1 MKEPDKKDSFFV
13 DVQVI
18 AFLVE
23 RGDSFNSVL
32 ENLIRI
38 GSLVTDVKALQEIV
52 YRYHLLGETDKGYD
66 YAHLLRRES
75 EVYPIGEA
83 EIEIQVELLNRY
95 PNVPPR
101 ELLHVAVMVKNGIH
115 KIICSPESA
124 YHQVDEVDVQNVL
137 SSLSRRI

>member
-1 MKEPDKKDSFFV
+1 MKEPDRKNSFFV

-23 RGDSFNSVL
+23 RGDSFHSVL
-32 ENLIRI
+32 GNLIHI

-52 YRYHLLGETDKGYD
+52 YRYHLMGETDKGYD
-66 YAHLLRRES
+66 HANLLRRES

-83 EIEIQVELLNRY
+83 EIEIQAELQDRY

-137 SSLSRRI
+137 SRLSRRI